1 MKNILVSGN
10 VNLETNVAID
20 HFPIDYFPVC
30 YPFFGVQTNVG
41 GVAYNVSKALSTLEN
56 NVSLISMIGNDWE
69 SKQIQF
75 TLLENGIDSTRV
87 STCLTETPR
96 SVILHAKDGRRQVHS
111 DLKDLQKATYSFDS
125 LDIGLFDLIVACNVN
140 FNRPLLLKASENR
153 KTIATDVHVL
163 SNPRDEY
170 NRDFLFYSDIIF
182 LSNEGISGSCM
193 NFILALKYIYPAK
206 IIVIG
211 LGKNGAMIYN
221 REDDSVYV
229 LSAVKND
236 NIVNT
241 LGAGDA
247 LFSSF
252 LHFYSKGLPAIEALK
267 RAEIFASQKISFNG
281 ASNGFLT
288 EKRIE
293 ELVLYTS
300 ISVEKLNY

>member
-10 VNLETNVAID
+10 INLETNVSID

-41 GVAYNVSKALSTLEN
+41 GVAYNVSKALSTLGN
-56 NVSLISMIGNDWE
+56 NVSLVSMAGNDWE
-69 SKQIQF
+69 SKQILF
-75 TLLENGIDSTRV
+75 TLLENGINSTRV

-96 SVILHAKDGRRQVHS
+96 SVILHAKDGRRQVYS
-111 DLKDLQKATYSFDS
+111 DLKDLQNATYSFDS
-125 LDIGLFDLIVACNVN
+125 LDLDLFDLVVACNVN
-140 FNRPLLLKASENR
+140 FNRPLLLKAVENY

-170 NRDFLFYSDIIF
+170 NRDFLHYSDIIF
-182 LSNEGISGSCM
+182 LSDEGISGSKFD
-193 NFILALKYIYPAK
+193 FIQALKYLYPAK

-211 LGKNGAMIYN
+211 LGKNGAMLYN

-229 LSAVKND
+229 LSAVHN
-236 NIVNT
+236 NNVVNT

-252 LHFYSKGLPAIEALK
+252 LHFYTKNFHPIEALK
-267 RAEIFASQKISFNG
+267 RAEIFASKKISFNG
-281 ASNGFLT
+281 ASNGFIT
-288 EKRIE
+288 NNEVE
-293 ELVLYTS
+293 MLYTSTS